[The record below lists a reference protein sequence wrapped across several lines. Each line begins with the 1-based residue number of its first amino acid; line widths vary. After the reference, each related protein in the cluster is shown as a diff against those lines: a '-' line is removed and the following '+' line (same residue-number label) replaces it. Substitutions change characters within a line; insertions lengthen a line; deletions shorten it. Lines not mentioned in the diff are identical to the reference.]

1 MIKIG
6 IPLRFASLSDGRNIQ
21 YLEERLRRTI
31 QKAGGTIIPIVANQ
45 DIFYSETKYKDYNE
59 LTEEEKRQLDNYL
72 EIVDGIIFPGGYKI
86 SKCDEYLRDKCIEKD
101 IPTLGICLGMQLI
114 SCYRKN
120 FYVEKNETN
129 INHCQENYDALT
141 HKVKIEKDSTL
152 YKILQK
158 DEIMVN
164 SFHNYHA
171 LDNNNLKIT
180 AKSNDNIIE
189 SIEVPNKKFILGIQ
203 WHPEISYDFDDNSK
217 IIIDY
222 FIEKCKK

>member
-59 LTEEEKRQLDNYL
+59 LTEKEKRQLDNYL

-114 SCYRKN
+114 SCYRKH

>member
-1 MIKIG
+1 MVKIG
-6 IPLRFASLSDGRNIQ
+6 IPLRYASLPDGRNIQ

-31 QKAGGTIIPIVANQ
+31 QKAGGIIIPIVANQ
-45 DIFYSETKYKDYNE
+45 DIFYSETKYREYND
-59 LTEEEKRQLDNYL
+59 LTEKEKKELDKYL
-72 EIVDGIIFPGGYKI
+72 EIVDGVLFPGGYKI

-114 SCYRKN
+114 SSYKKD
-120 FYVEKNETN
+120 FYVEKNDSI
-129 INHCQENYDALT
+129 INHCQEKYDILT
-141 HKVKIEKDSTL
+141 HKVKIEKDSML

-171 LDNNNLKIT
+171 IENTNLKVSSK
-180 AKSNDNIIE
+180 ALDSIIE
-189 SIEVPNKKFILGIQ
+189 SIEVPNKKFIMGIQ
-203 WHPEISYDFDDNSK
+203 WHPEISYDFDDNSRK
-217 IIIDY
+217 IIDF